1 MKVDNCPTK
10 TFEYSVSFDQAVNE
24 EVLSLWAI
32 VLHLSSFDQSP
43 ALWEGVAALPPLPM
57 KCTLPPS

>member
-24 EVLSLWAI
+24 EILSLWAI
-32 VLHLSSFDQSP
+32 VLNLSSFDQSP